1 MESSV
6 LSQQSEPTPPTS
18 IEDAK
23 AQLAQIKLK
32 KQELSLQ
39 KKQIVEQQRQ
49 VKASYT
55 DATRDRATIGKGIGA
70 AISPNHGKIAR
81 KAVSV
86 KNSYD
91 RKGMAEELEPL
102 EMQRQE
108 VEAAIQQLDLEKL
121 RLDAWIAE
129 QKAK

>member
-1 MESSV
+1 MDSS
-6 LSQQSEPTPPTS
+6 LQQSEPTS
-18 IEDAK
+18 IADAK

-32 KQELSLQ
+32 KQELSIQ
-39 KKQIVEQQRQ
+39 KKDILEQQRQ
-49 VKASYT
+49 LKAGYT
-55 DATRDRATIGKGIGA
+55 DATRGRATIGKGVGA
-70 AISPNHGKIAR
+70 AINKDLGKAAR

-91 RKGMAEELEPL
+91 RKGLADDLEPL
-102 EMQRQE
+102 ELQRQE
-108 VEAAIQQLDLEKL
+108 IEASIQQLDLEKL